1 MKDKIKDKAVSIG
14 LPQAII
20 QLLSWLSLFVMFIL
34 DKVLHLILPPLPE
47 YWYGIV
53 FGVAAF
59 GKAASIL
66 INRKS

>member
-1 MKDKIKDKAVSIG
+1 
-14 LPQAII
+14 
-20 QLLSWLSLFVMFIL
+20 MFIL